1 MNNQTEEQQII
12 AASVEKIRK
21 YEAGDTSLEDEILSI
36 IDEIWEFSK
45 ITNKVIRLYKK
56 GIRDYKNSTKLL
68 NIENIRVSEL
78 YKNIDEYLDY
88 YKECAKKIKR
98 YIKIG
103 FKTGDFPDL
112 EAAYLLIFSLADFQD
127 NIGDSLDEISSI
139 ENYQR
144 GIFSS
149 VTNPNLKESCLER
162 HERVRKLVEIIS
174 PKKETDEEA

>member
-12 AASVEKIRK
+12 AASIEKIRK
-21 YEAGDTSLEDEILSI
+21 YEAGDNSLEDEILSI
-36 IDEIWEFSK
+36 IGEIWDFSK
-45 ITNKVIRLYKK
+45 ITNRVIRLYKK
-56 GIRDYKNSTKLL
+56 GIRDYKKSTKLL
-68 NIENIRVSEL
+68 NVENICVSEL
-78 YKNIDEYLDY
+78 YKNVDEYLEY

-103 FKTGDFPDL
+103 FKTGEFPDL
-112 EAAYLLIFSLADFQD
+112 EAAYLLTFSLKDFQD
-127 NIGDSLDEISSI
+127 NINDCLDEISSI
-139 ENYQR
+139 ENYQW

-149 VTNPNLKESCLER
+149 VTDSNLKENCIER

>member
-78 YKNIDEYLDY
+78 YKNSRRNWINY
-88 YKECAKKIKR
+88 YK
-98 YIKIG
+98 
-103 FKTGDFPDL
+103 
-112 EAAYLLIFSLADFQD
+112 
-127 NIGDSLDEISSI
+127 
-139 ENYQR
+139 
-144 GIFSS
+144 
-149 VTNPNLKESCLER
+149 
-162 HERVRKLVEIIS
+162 
-174 PKKETDEEA
+174 